1 MIRVADIAPLGF
13 GWDESDWRAWRE
25 ERAGIAEYDG
35 GLTRAEAEAQADWEV
50 SKAKQELAA
59 TNSAVVHAPIVHA
72 PKPAVVHA
80 AVVQA
85 GDAPIVHAAS
95 SDVVH
100 ALKAN
105 GEDRYRDRDAR
116 RSYRREWM
124 RKRRAAIARAA

>member
-59 TNSAVVHAPIVHA
+59 TNSAVVHA
-72 PKPAVVHA
+72 AVVH
-80 AVVQA
+80 A